1 MPTIAIG
8 NFNSATNTRTELLQ
22 TYGIEPGYI
31 VRISD
36 FNGKQKSEFRTMD
49 YSEAKIQFQYA
60 NGNGEFALLD

>member
-8 NFNSATNTRTELLQ
+8 NFNGATNTRVELIQ

-36 FNGKQKSEFRTMD
+36 FNGKQKAEIRTLS
-49 YSEAKIQFQYA
+49 YAEAKTQFQYA
-60 NGNGEFALLD
+60 NGNGEFAELD